1 MRMGEWYRELARE
14 AGKTKTKYVF
24 PGDRSPG
31 GSLSP
36 EDKIRMLADRED
48 EKQRKRLD
56 EPVRFFAPHA
66 GIEKDNARDG
76 RKDGKGITLMELSD
90 RYGRRELTAGLDGGK
105 TSFTA
110 TVSAPGEEGGLRE
123 DMRRFDRDKAKK
135 QIRTAGADVFLAG
148 GRRDDAA
155 AVELEQ
161 SGRWDEERL
170 RLLRGGGRSS
180 VLEAACPYADDARE
194 RQRLAIVKEQLE
206 HAKRRTAEIQKDGP
220 GAGERLREMRE
231 LENELA
237 EKAEALAQMIAKKDY
252 LRRAMLQ
259 RLRYVTGPLYEAGF
273 LSGCRGRRFNRVPG
287 EYDGEAGPEA
297 DGQQPDALED
307 VLEE

>member
-1 MRMGEWYRELARE
+1 MRVLYRELAKE
-14 AGKTKTKYVF
+14 AGKAKTKYVF
-24 PGDRSPG
+24 PGDRSKG

-36 EDKIRMLADRED
+36 EDRIKMLADRED
-48 EKQRKRLD
+48 QKQRKRLD

-66 GIEKDNARDG
+66 GIEKDSAKDG

-90 RYGRRELTAGLDGGK
+90 RYGRRELTAGPDGGK

-123 DMRRFDRDKAKK
+123 DMRRFDRDRAKK
-135 QIRTAGADVFLAG
+135 QIRTARADVFLAG

-161 SGRWDEERL
+161 SGGWNEERL

-180 VLEAACPYADDARE
+180 VLEAACPYADDTRE

-206 HAKRRTAEIQKDGP
+206 QAKRQAAEIQRDGP
-220 GAGERLREMRE
+220 GAGERLREMKE
-231 LENELA
+231 QENELA

-252 LRRAMLQ
+252 LRRVMLQ
-259 RLRYVTGPLYEAGF
+259 RLRYATAPACEAGF
-273 LSGCRGRRFNRVPG
+273 LSGRRGGRFYRVQR
-287 EYDGEAGPEA
+287 EHDGEVGPDA